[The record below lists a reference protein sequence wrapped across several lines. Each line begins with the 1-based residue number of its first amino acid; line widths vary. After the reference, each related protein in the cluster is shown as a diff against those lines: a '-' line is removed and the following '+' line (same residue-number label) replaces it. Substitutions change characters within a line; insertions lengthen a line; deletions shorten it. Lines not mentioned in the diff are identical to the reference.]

1 MWSYLTSAF
10 TSSNP
15 TETINQG
22 KEAQTKEAQTKEAQ
36 PKEAQ
41 PIHETTEKIIQE
53 AIIELDASEA
63 DTSEADAS
71 EADTSEADTSEA
83 DTSEADASQC
93 SESSDEQEPMYNTDF
108 CHTIMLKDYI
118 TRILI
123 FGTKNNK
130 YSSNVKELDAECKIY
145 LENQIQAGNGF
156 EILDCVKDIYK
167 NDRAP
172 KQDTTLMV
180 HAMLCR
186 AEDEKL
192 RVASLEF
199 LKKYRTIS
207 QLYTWKSYHAK
218 IGGSKG
224 FGRAVKR
231 NLNEWI
237 LNKEPQELA
246 YQFTKYI
253 HRGDWGISDF
263 LKCIHTKT
271 GTGDDRA
278 SVEGAGASA
287 VGPSIKKSKTHLNLP
302 ATPIDLVLR
311 YVVDGYEAM
320 EKLAQKYNLI
330 MDKTY
335 QYLRAVELAK
345 TNALL
350 DEDSVAGLIQLIYKF
365 RLTREQVPTN
375 GLAIGNVLK
384 ALLCDENKTKILMPL
399 TALLRNLA
407 NMSRLDVFEDMDI
420 LCILTNHLTNKDI
433 ITKARIHPVS
443 VLTAWFTY
451 RAGSSKKSKHTWDP
465 IPAIID
471 ALEEMFYLSFANVA
485 PMDKKLCFLIDC
497 SGSMSSESLCEG
509 VSNAAAAALLAMIF
523 ARGTNKNKHAFYLF
537 SSGDEDSGLVNVSD
551 VIHDNA
557 KFEEVLNAVQRSDW
571 ASTDISKGIL
581 FAKQQ
586 KIAYDGFVVITDND
600 VNSGI
605 KPSIALQEYRNEMQ
619 IKAKLAVIA
628 TQLSDYSI
636 ADPLDK
642 GMIDFCGF
650 DSYSPK
656 ILHDF
661 FTGLTVSEL
670 DEIDE

>member
-10 TSSNP
+10 TSSKP
-15 TETINQG
+15 TETI
-22 KEAQTKEAQTKEAQ
+22 KQTKEAQT
-36 PKEAQ
+36 
-41 PIHETTEKIIQE
+41 IHEENE
-53 AIIELDASEA
+53 AETIHASEA
-63 DTSEADAS
+63 DPSEADPS
-71 EADTSEADTSEA
+71 EL
-83 DTSEADASQC
+83 
-93 SESSDEQEPMYNTDF
+93 SDEVEYEPTYNTNF

-130 YSSNVKELDAECKIY
+130 YSSNMKELDEETKIY

-156 EILDCVKDIYK
+156 EILDCVKEIYK
-167 NDRAP
+167 NSRAP

-199 LKKYRTIS
+199 LKNYRTIS
-207 QLYTWKSYHAK
+207 HLYTWKKFHAN

-246 YQFTKYI
+246 YQITKYVN
-253 HRGDWGISDF
+253 RGDWGIADF

-271 GTGDDRA
+271 GTGDDR
-278 SVEGAGASA
+278 GANAVVGANA
-287 VGPSIKKSKTHLNLP
+287 VGANAVGANAVCETKKSKKHLNLP

-311 YVVDGYEAM
+311 YAVEGYAAM
-320 EKLAQKYNLI
+320 DKLAQKYNLI

-335 QYLRAVELAK
+335 LYLRAIEFAK
-345 TNALL
+345 TKP
-350 DEDSVAGLIQLIYKF
+350 LIDQSNIDFLIRLIHKF

-375 GLAIGNVLK
+375 SLALGNVLT
-384 ALLCDENKTKILMPL
+384 ALLCDENKTKITMPL

-407 NMSRLDVFEDMDI
+407 NMTRLDVFEDIDV
-420 LCILTNHLTNKDI
+420 LSILTSHLTNKDI
-433 ITKARIHPVS
+433 ITKAHIHPVS
-443 VLTAWFTY
+443 VLTTWFTY
-451 RAGSSKKSKHTWDP
+451 RIGSSKKSKHTWCP
-465 IPAIID
+465 VPAIID
-471 ALEEMFYLSFANVA
+471 ALEEMFYLSFSNVA
-485 PMDKKLCFLIDC
+485 SMDKKLCFLIDC
-497 SGSMSSESLCEG
+497 SGSMGSDSLCEG
-509 VSNAAAAALLAMIF
+509 ITNAEAAALLAMIF
-523 ARGTNKNKHAFYLF
+523 ARGTNSSGNKHAFYLF
-537 SSGDEDSGLVNVSD
+537 SSGDNTGLFNVSD
-551 VIHDNA
+551 VIHENA

-581 FAKQQ
+581 FAKEQ

-600 VNSGI
+600 VNTGI

-619 IKAKLAVIA
+619 IDAKLAVVA

-636 ADPLDK
+636 ADPSDK
-642 GMIDFCGF
+642 GMLDICGF
-650 DSYSPK
+650 DSYGPK
-656 ILHDF
+656 ILHEF
-661 FTGLTVSEL
+661 FSGLTVSEL
-670 DEIDE
+670 EEEE